1 MLFITM
7 PCARQKPKAS
17 GREINKKKKRGE
29 QAGLSDG
36 WGSAISRKREKLGPL
51 KH

>member
-1 MLFITM
+1 MCEAEAKSKLK
-7 PCARQKPKAS
+7 RENQK
-17 GREINKKKKRGE
+17 KKKEKKRGE
-29 QAGLSDG
+29 QAWLSDG